1 MSAPAFGE
9 SRIHSRDLFGN
20 RFHTL
25 DTPLRL
31 RAFAKIN
38 LGLSILGRRPDHYH
52 EIRTV
57 LQTVR
62 LHDRLEVSLKER
74 DRSIEVLCDAPDIPA
89 GPGNLVYRA
98 AELWRRERGLR
109 AGIEIRLKKN
119 IPAGSG
125 LGGASSDAAATL
137 LGLEKITG
145 NKLPASRRLRL
156 AAQLGSDVPFFLW
169 GGRALAAGRGEEVYP
184 LADLPVR
191 RCLIVFPNRGVST
204 KVAYRWASLKLT
216 GLRKPPNINRFGKL
230 PPSSLEKWSSVEN
243 DFESVVLEKWPELA
257 RLKRRLLKAGG
268 DPVSLSGSGSAVYA
282 IFKTRRDLE
291 KALCSVPRGWTAFR
305 TATLR
310 RTSYQKAQVG

>member
-1 MSAPAFGE
+1 M
-9 SRIHSRDLFGN
+9 
-20 RFHTL
+20 
-25 DTPLRL
+25 
-31 RAFAKIN
+31 
-38 LGLSILGRRPDHYH
+38 
-52 EIRTV
+52 
-57 LQTVR
+57 
-62 LHDRLEVSLKER
+62 
-74 DRSIEVLCDAPDIPA
+74 
-89 GPGNLVYRA
+89 
-98 AELWRRERGLR
+98 
-109 AGIEIRLKKN
+109 KKN

-125 LGGASSDAAATL
+125 LGGASSDAAVTL

-216 GLRKPPNINRFGKL
+216 GFRNPPNISSFGKL

-268 DPVSLSGSGSAVYA
+268 YPVSLSGSGSAVYA

>member
-9 SRIHSRDLFGN
+9 SRIRSRDLFGN

-62 LHDRLEVSLKER
+62 LHDRLEVSLKKR

-98 AELWRRERGLR
+98 AELWRRERRLS

-216 GLRKPPNINRFGKL
+216 GFRKPPNINCFGKL

>member
-62 LHDRLEVSLKER
+62 LHDRLEVSLKKR

-216 GLRKPPNINRFGKL
+216 GLRKPPNISRFGKL

-268 DPVSLSGSGSAVYA
+268 DPVSLSGSGSVVYA